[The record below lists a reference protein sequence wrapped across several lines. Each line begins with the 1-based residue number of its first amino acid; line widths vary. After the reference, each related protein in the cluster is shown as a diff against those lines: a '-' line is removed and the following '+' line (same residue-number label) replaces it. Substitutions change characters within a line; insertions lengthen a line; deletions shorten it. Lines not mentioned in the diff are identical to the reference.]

1 MAKQLVKQKSIE
13 LEKVMEEVNEVI
25 HQCQFKHTKELN
37 ASHH

>member
-1 MAKQLVKQKSIE
+1 MAYQLVEQKSIK
-13 LEKVMEEVNEVI
+13 LEKVMEEIHEAM